1 MLKYFY
7 ITLFKGVFYE
17 KKKIVLLIISILIL
31 LLIMFKFEALGEIAS
46 NKVIGTYWALIPSVI
61 AILLALITKEVYISL
76 LLGIVVGALFY
87 NGFIVQEALT
97 TVISEGFIKSLA
109 DEWNAGILIFLIML
123 GILVAVINKSGATG
137 AYGEAVA
144 QRVKSRKGIMAAT
157 FGLGSFIF
165 IDDYFN
171 CLTVGNVMR
180 PLTDKFKI
188 SREKLA
194 YIIDSTAAPI
204 CMIAPISSWA
214 AVVSG
219 LVEGYNGIELF
230 IKTIPYNFYSILTLV
245 MIIYIITTGSD
256 YGLMKKYELNSLK
269 EDNNSIED
277 YNKIDGKGKVYDL
290 VLPILLLI
298 ISCVICM
305 LYTGDFFAGSN
316 LIDGFANCNAS
327 IALPMGASITLI
339 FTFIFY
345 IFRNVLSLN
354 EFMECVPQGFK
365 DMVPAILI
373 LVFAWS
379 LGNMTSLLGA
389 KEYVASLMEVY
400 AASFANFLPAIIFLV
415 ALGLAFST
423 GSSWGTFSILIPI
436 VVAVFAQDSE
446 MVIISTSAC
455 LGGAVCGDHC
465 SPISDTTIMSSS
477 GAGCNHIN
485 HVSSQL
491 PYALT
496 VAGVSFVSLIIV
508 GFVQNSWIVL
518 PIAIL
523 LMILT
528 LIVIRMIT
536 KYLSSVSN

>member
-1 MLKYFY
+1 MK
-7 ITLFKGVFYE
+7 

-290 VLPILLLI
+290 VLPILLL
-298 ISCVICM
+298 
-305 LYTGDFFAGSN
+305 LYVCF
-316 LIDGFANCNAS
+316 IQE
-327 IALPMGASITLI
+327 I
-339 FTFIFY
+339 FL
-345 IFRNVLSLN
+345 RV
-354 EFMECVPQGFK
+354 
-365 DMVPAILI
+365 AIL
-373 LVFAWS
+373 
-379 LGNMTSLLGA
+379 
-389 KEYVASLMEVY
+389 
-400 AASFANFLPAIIFLV
+400 
-415 ALGLAFST
+415 
-423 GSSWGTFSILIPI
+423 
-436 VVAVFAQDSE
+436 
-446 MVIISTSAC
+446 
-455 LGGAVCGDHC
+455 
-465 SPISDTTIMSSS
+465 
-477 GAGCNHIN
+477 
-485 HVSSQL
+485 
-491 PYALT
+491 
-496 VAGVSFVSLIIV
+496 
-508 GFVQNSWIVL
+508 
-518 PIAIL
+518 
-523 LMILT
+523 
-528 LIVIRMIT
+528 
-536 KYLSSVSN
+536 

>member
-1 MLKYFY
+1 MK
-7 ITLFKGVFYE
+7 

-31 LLIMFKFEALGEIAS
+31 ILIMFKFEALGEIAS

-87 NGFIVQEALT
+87 NGFMVQEALA

-109 DEWNAGILIFLIML
+109 DEWNAGILMFLIML
-123 GILVAVINKSGATG
+123 GILVAVINKSGATR

-245 MIIYIITTGSD
+245 MIIYIITTGND
-256 YGLMKKYELNSLK
+256 YGLMKRYELNSLK
-269 EDNNSIED
+269 EDNNSTED
-277 YNKIDGKGKVYDL
+277 YNKIDSKGKVYDL
-290 VLPILLLI
+290 VLPILVLI

-305 LYTGDFFAGSN
+305 LYTGGFFEGSN

-327 IALPMGASITLI
+327 IALPMGAAIALI

-345 IFRNVLSLN
+345 IFRKVLLLN

-379 LGNMTSLLGA
+379 LGNMTGLLGT

-400 AASFANFLPAIIFLV
+400 AVSFANFLPAIIFLV

-496 VAGVSFVSLIIV
+496 VAGVSFVSLIMV
-508 GFVQNSWIVL
+508 GFVQNAWIVL